1 MFGKSKPT
9 PRVEAAIGR
18 SVNYEVSLADL
29 AMRSQKRAW
38 FVAAS
43 AVLLSLLL
51 AAGYLLMLP
60 LKERLP
66 FIVMADAY
74 TGTATVAPLVS
85 DLSRSPVTANEA
97 INKANIANYIVA
109 RESYDYDIL
118 TQRDWSLVWLMSSKE
133 VGEAYDQGLSP
144 SAPDS
149 PIKLYGKARAIRVNI
164 ISLTPNQEGWFDKQG
179 AATVRFQRVLV
190 DKANGSPT
198 VLDTRVATII
208 YTYNEKLALTDQQR
222 ISNPLGFQVINYRV
236 VSEMGALPVQPPD
249 ATSSAMPASREA
261 SAAPAAEA
269 TPPSGVVVPPPP
281 GSVPVTS
288 PATSSSTTQPA
299 GAAPT
304 GNATG
309 ANTR

>member
-1 MFGKSKPT
+1 MFGKSKPSAQ
-9 PRVEAAIGR
+9 VDAAIGR

-43 AVLLSLLL
+43 AVLMSLLL

-66 FIVMADAY
+66 FVVMADAY
-74 TGTATVAPLVS
+74 TGTAMVAPLVA
-85 DLSRSPVTANEA
+85 DLSRSPVTANAA
-97 INKANIANYIVA
+97 INKANIANYVVA

-118 TQRDWSLVWLMSSKE
+118 TMRDWSLVWLMSSKE

-149 PIKLYGKARAIRVNI
+149 PITLYGKARAIRINI

-179 AATVRFQRVLV
+179 SATVRFQRVLV

-208 YTYNEKLALTDQQR
+208 YTYNEDLPLTDQQR
-222 ISNPLGFQVINYRV
+222 MSNPLGFQVVDYRV
-236 VSEMGALPVQPPD
+236 VSEMGSLPVQPPG
-249 ATSSAMPASREA
+249 AANA
-261 SAAPAAEA
+261 AAPPAATA
-269 TPPSGVVVPPPP
+269 PAPSTDGVGPPP
-281 GSVPVTS
+281 GAEVPPLPRVGS
-288 PATSSSTTQPA
+288 APASTSSSA
-299 GAAPT
+299 AAPT
-304 GNATG
+304 STAASTGNPTG
-309 ANTR
+309 ATNR